1 MATCSPNRSP
11 EHLHTEGD
19 GICSDCGRN
28 VVGVRNNP
36 NLRCNHCGGSILF
49 REVITDTGTGVG
61 TVNQKV
67 VPAASER
74 YPQDLP
80 ALK

>member
-1 MATCSPNRSP
+1 MATRGPRSP
-11 EHLHTEGD
+11 EYLPTEGD

-28 VVGVRNNP
+28 AVGVRYNP
-36 NLRCNHCGGSILF
+36 NLRCNHCGGSVLF
-49 REVITDTGTGVG
+49 REVIVDTGTGVG
-61 TVNQKV
+61 AVSSTV

-80 ALK
+80 PFK